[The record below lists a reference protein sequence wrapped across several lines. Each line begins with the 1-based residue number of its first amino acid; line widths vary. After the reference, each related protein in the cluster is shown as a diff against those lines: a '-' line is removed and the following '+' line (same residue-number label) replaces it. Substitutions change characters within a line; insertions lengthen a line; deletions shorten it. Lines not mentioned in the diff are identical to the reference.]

1 MCQSHCVAVPP
12 DQALA
17 GGLTV
22 RVLLFTGKGG
32 VGKTS
37 VSAATALLTAR
48 SGLRTLALSTDPAHS
63 LADSFDVPLG
73 PQPTTVIPG
82 LDAVQLDAQ
91 ARLEDNWRDIQ
102 DYLIALLKWSGI
114 GEVQAEE
121 LSVLPGLEE
130 IFSLIDVQRFA
141 AEGTYDVIVVDC
153 APTAETLRLLS
164 LPDALGWYMERIF
177 PIERKLARVVRP
189 VLGQMTSMPL
199 PADALHGS
207 VERLY
212 RNLEEVRDLLGD
224 TSTTSVRLV
233 TNPERMVVAEARR
246 TYTYLSLFGYHVDAV
261 VVNRLIPEHV
271 TDPWFDKWK
280 ARQAEHMTFIAESF
294 GDVPLLTA
302 PLFDD
307 EMVGI
312 DMLTEFGAAVYG
324 NDKPHEMLYAGS
336 PLTFEPTDDGWL
348 LSVALPFVAK
358 GEVDAFQR
366 GDELYLKVGTYTRS
380 ILLPAALRRC
390 EIAGAGL
397 TDGRLIIR
405 FAPAPGGSR
414 HDRPR

>member
-1 MCQSHCVAVPP
+1 M
-12 DQALA
+12 
-17 GGLTV
+17 

-37 VSAATALLTAR
+37 VSAATALQTAR
-48 SGLRTLALSTDPAHS
+48 SGLRTLVMSTDPAHS

-73 PQPTTVIPG
+73 GAPTEVAPG

-91 ARLEDNWRDIQ
+91 LRLEDSWRDIQ
-102 DYLIALLKWSGI
+102 DYLVQLLRWSGI

-130 IFSLIDVQRFA
+130 IFALIDVHRYA
-141 AEGTYDVIVVDC
+141 ASGDHDVIVVDC

-177 PIERKLARVVRP
+177 PIERKVARVVRP

-207 VERLY
+207 VESLY
-212 RNLEEVRDLLGD
+212 RNLEEVRDLLAD
-224 TSTTSVRLV
+224 TETTTVRLV
-233 TNPERMVVAEARR
+233 TNPETMVVAEARR

-261 VVNRLIPEHV
+261 VVNRLLPDAI
-271 TDPWFDKWK
+271 TDPWFDRWK
-280 ARQAEHMTFIAESF
+280 ARQAEHLAGIAERF
-294 GDVPLLTA
+294 GDVPVLTA

-307 EMVGI
+307 EMVGV
-312 DMLTEFGAAVYG
+312 DRLTALGDALYG
-324 NDKPHEMLYAGS
+324 DAKPHEVLHRGS
-336 PLTFEPTDDGWL
+336 PLTFEPTDEGWL
-348 LSVALPFVAK
+348 LTVALPFVAK
-358 GEVDAFQR
+358 GEVEAFTR
-366 GDELYLKVGTYTRS
+366 ADELYVKVGTHTRS

-390 EIAGAGL
+390 RITGAGL
-397 TDGRLIIR
+397 RDGRLR
-405 FAPAPGGSR
+405 VTFAPVDRPAR
-414 HDRPR
+414 ADRPR

>member
-1 MCQSHCVAVPP
+1 M
-12 DQALA
+12 
-17 GGLTV
+17 

-37 VSAATALLTAR
+37 VSSATALATAA
-48 SGLRTLALSTDPAHS
+48 SGLRTLVLSTDPAHS

-73 PQPTTVIPG
+73 PEPTAVAPG

-102 DYLIALLKWSGI
+102 DYLVALLRWSGI

-141 AEGTYDVIVVDC
+141 AQGAYDVIVVDC

-177 PIERKLARVVRP
+177 PVERKVARVVRP

-199 PADALHGS
+199 PDDGLHGS
-207 VERLY
+207 VEGLY
-212 RNLEEVRDLLGD
+212 RNLEEVRDLLAD
-224 TSTTSVRLV
+224 TETTSVRLV
-233 TNPERMVVAEARR
+233 TNPEKMVVAEARR

-261 VVNRLIPEHV
+261 VVNRLIPDDV
-271 TDPWFDKWK
+271 TDPWFDRWK
-280 ARQAEHMTFIAESF
+280 ARQAEHLAHIADSF

-312 DMLTEFGAAVYG
+312 DRLRRLAAELYAD
-324 NDKPHEMLYAGS
+324 DKPHEVLHVGS
-336 PLTFEPTDDGWL
+336 PLSFEPLGEGWL
-348 LSVALPFVAK
+348 LTVALPFVAK
-358 GEVDAFQR
+358 GEVDAFNR
-366 GDELYLKVGTYTRS
+366 GDELYIKVGAHTRS

-390 EIAGAGL
+390 QLAGASL
-397 TDGRLIIR
+397 ADGHLAVR
-405 FAPAPGGSR
+405 FAPRPAGRGTSR

>member
-1 MCQSHCVAVPP
+1 M
-12 DQALA
+12 
-17 GGLTV
+17 

-37 VSAATALLTAR
+37 VAAATALATAR

-73 PQPTTVIPG
+73 STPTEVVPG

-91 ARLEDNWRDIQ
+91 ARLEDSWRDIQ
-102 DYLIALLKWSGI
+102 DYLVALLRWSGI

-130 IFSLIDVQRFA
+130 IFSLIDVQRHA
-141 AEGTYDVIVVDC
+141 SAGTYDVIVVDC

-207 VERLY
+207 VERMY
-212 RNLEEVRDLLGD
+212 RNLEEVRDLLAD
-224 TSTTSVRLV
+224 TQTTSVRLV
-233 TNPERMVVAEARR
+233 TNAEKMVVAEARR

-261 VVNRLIPEHV
+261 VVNRLIPEDV
-271 TDPWFDKWK
+271 TDPWFDRWK
-280 ARQAEHMTFIAESF
+280 ARQAEHLAHIADSF
-294 GDVPLLTA
+294 GEVPLLTA

-312 DMLTEFGAAVYG
+312 KALTAFADAVYG
-324 NDKPHEMLYAGS
+324 TTKPHEVLYAGT
-336 PLTFEPTDDGWL
+336 PLTFAQTQEGWL
-348 LSVALPFVAK
+348 LTVALPFVAK
-358 GEVDAFQR
+358 GEVEAFHR
-366 GDELYLKVGTYTRS
+366 GDELYVKVGGHTRS

-390 EIAGAGL
+390 DVAGAGL
-397 TDGRLIIR
+397 VDGRLHVR
-405 FAPAPGGSR
+405 FAARAPGPGGGL
-414 HDRPR
+414 PR

>member
-1 MCQSHCVAVPP
+1 M
-12 DQALA
+12 
-17 GGLTV
+17 

-37 VSAATALLTAR
+37 VSAATALSTAR
-48 SGLRTLALSTDPAHS
+48 AGLRTLVMSTDPAHS

-73 PQPTTVIPG
+73 PDPVEVVGG

-102 DYLIALLKWSGI
+102 DYLIALLRWSGI

-141 AEGTYDVIVVDC
+141 ASGDYDVIVVDC

-177 PIERKLARVVRP
+177 PIERKVARVVRP

-199 PADALHGS
+199 PADGLHGS

-212 RNLEEVRDLLGD
+212 RHLEEVRDLLAD
-224 TSTTSVRLV
+224 TETTSVRLV

-261 VVNRLIPEHV
+261 VVNRLLPDAV
-271 TDPWFDKWK
+271 TDPWFDTWRT
-280 ARQAEHMTFIAESF
+280 RQAEQLEEIRAGF

-312 DMLTEFGAAVYG
+312 DRLGELAAAVYVEA
-324 NDKPHEMLYAGS
+324 KPHELLYVGS
-336 PLTFEPTDDGWL
+336 PLTFEPTDEGWL
-348 LSVALPFVAK
+348 LTVALPFVAK
-358 GEVDAFQR
+358 GEVDAFHR
-366 GDELYLKVGTYTRS
+366 GDELYVKVGSYTRS

-390 EIAGAGL
+390 AITGAGL
-397 TDGRLIIR
+397 ADGRLR
-405 FAPAPGGSR
+405 VSFRPTGPAGRSR
-414 HDRPR
+414 DLPR

>member
-1 MCQSHCVAVPP
+1 M
-12 DQALA
+12 
-17 GGLTV
+17 

-37 VSAATALLTAR
+37 AAAATALSTAR
-48 SGLRTLALSTDPAHS
+48 SGLRTLAMSTDPAHS
-63 LADSFDVPLG
+63 LADSFDVPLFSY
-73 PQPTTVIPG
+73 PTQVIAG

-102 DYLIALLKWSGI
+102 DYLIALLRWSGI

-141 AEGTYDVIVVDC
+141 SADAYDVIVVDC

-177 PIERKLARVVRP
+177 PIERKVARVVRP
-189 VLGQMTSMPL
+189 VLGQLTSMPL
-199 PADALHGS
+199 PGDGLHGS

-212 RNLEEVRDLLGD
+212 RDLEEVRGLLAD
-224 TSTTSVRLV
+224 TQTTSVRLV

-261 VVNRLIPEHV
+261 IVNRLLPDDV

-280 ARQAEHMTFIAESF
+280 ARQVQQLAHICDSF
-294 GDVPLLTA
+294 GAVPLLKV

-307 EMVGI
+307 EMVGVEQ
-312 DMLTEFGAAVYG
+312 LTRFGAALYG
-324 NDKPHEMLYAGS
+324 NDKPHEVLYSGS
-336 PLTFEPTDDGWL
+336 PMTFEPTEDGWVL
-348 LSVALPFVAK
+348 TVALPFVAK
-358 GEVDAFQR
+358 GEVEAFNR
-366 GDELYLKVGTYTRS
+366 GDELYVKVGTYTRS

-390 EIAGAGL
+390 VITAAGL
-397 TDGRLIIR
+397 EEGRLR
-405 FAPAPGGSR
+405 LTFSQQRSQQGGR
-414 HDRPR
+414 RDDLPR

>member
-1 MCQSHCVAVPP
+1 M
-12 DQALA
+12 
-17 GGLTV
+17 

-37 VSAATALLTAR
+37 VSAATALATAR
-48 SGLRTLALSTDPAHS
+48 SGLRTLAMSTDPAHS
-63 LADSFDVPLG
+63 LADSFDTPLG
-73 PQPTTVIPG
+73 DQPTTVAPG

-91 ARLEDNWRDIQ
+91 VRLEDNWREIQ
-102 DYLIALLKWSGI
+102 DYLIALLRWSGI

-141 AEGTYDVIVVDC
+141 SQRRYDVIVVDC

-177 PIERKLARVVRP
+177 PIERKVARVVRP

-199 PADALHGS
+199 PGEALHGS
-207 VERLY
+207 VEKLY
-212 RNLEEVRDLLGD
+212 RNLEEVRDLLSD
-224 TSTTSVRLV
+224 TETTSVRLV
-233 TNPERMVVAEARR
+233 TNAEKMVVEESRR

-261 VVNRLIPEHV
+261 VVNRLIPDDV
-271 TDPWFDKWK
+271 TDPWFDRWK
-280 ARQAEHMTFIAESF
+280 VRQAAHMDTIAESF
-294 GDVPLLTA
+294 GEVPVLTA

-307 EMVGI
+307 EMVGVER
-312 DMLTEFGAAVYG
+312 LQLLGEAVYG
-324 NDKPHEMLYAGS
+324 DARPHAVLHAGS
-336 PLTFEPTDDGWL
+336 PLTFEPDGDGWI

-358 GEVDAFQR
+358 GGVDAFTR
-366 GDELYLKVGTYTRS
+366 GDELYVKVGSYTRS

-390 EIAGAGL
+390 HIVAAGL
-397 TDGRLIIR
+397 TDGRLR
-405 FAPAPGGSR
+405 LEFAPLPVAETR
-414 HDRPR
+414 TRPR